1 MRLPIWYRHGTSRL
15 FSSQTA
21 VVAAS
26 SVYEARTPLEK
37 NVSEPSKQ
45 NEHWRP
51 ISLTYLP
58 PKPRTPRA
66 PMSSHNSPTDDLSMD
81 ELRDEYPSGWRILVQ
96 NESVG
101 YILDALM
108 DSLPGTEYT
117 KSELAT
123 DAGVSRQ
130 SLYTH
135 LDLLLALNVL
145 EPVEDSSPQRYRVNA
160 DSELLSL
167 LHQVNGTVNQQL
179 SE

>member
-1 MRLPIWYRHGTSRL
+1 MSNPSPMSRQKSPPDNLPI
-15 FSSQTA
+15 
-21 VVAAS
+21 
-26 SVYEARTPLEK
+26 
-37 NVSEPSKQ
+37 
-45 NEHWRP
+45 
-51 ISLTYLP
+51 
-58 PKPRTPRA
+58 
-66 PMSSHNSPTDDLSMD
+66 D

-108 DSLPGTEYT
+108 DALPGTEYT

-123 DAGVSRQ
+123 EAGVSRQ

-145 EPVEDSSPQRYRVNA
+145 EPVEDSAPQRYQVNA
-160 DSELLSL
+160 ESELLNL
-167 LHQVNGTVNQQL
+167 LHQVNGRVNQKL

>member
-1 MRLPIWYRHGTSRL
+1 M
-15 FSSQTA
+15 SSQ
-21 VVAAS
+21 
-26 SVYEARTPLEK
+26 
-37 NVSEPSKQ
+37 
-45 NEHWRP
+45 
-51 ISLTYLP
+51 
-58 PKPRTPRA
+58 
-66 PMSSHNSPTDDLSMD
+66 NSPSDDRSKA
-81 ELRDEYPSGWRILVQ
+81 EIRDEYPSGWRILVQ

-108 DSLPGTEYT
+108 DSLPGAEYT

-145 EPVEDSSPQRYRVNA
+145 NPVEDSSPQRYRVNE
-160 DSELLSL
+160 DSELLSI
-167 LHQVNGTVNQQL
+167 LHQVNGTVNEQL